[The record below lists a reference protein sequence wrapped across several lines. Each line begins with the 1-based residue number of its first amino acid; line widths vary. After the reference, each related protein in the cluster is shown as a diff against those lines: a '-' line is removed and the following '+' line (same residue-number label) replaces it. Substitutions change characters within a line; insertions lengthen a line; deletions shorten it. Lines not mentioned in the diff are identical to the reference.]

1 MERRIKLGDAVE
13 FFKRRKMDRNQIRN
27 YGMYNVYPCNKF
39 SDNYNYSDE
48 SIILEKFGNNR
59 IYYTTQNERYNI
71 KNNFHVFHFKSKR
84 EDIKTEFI
92 YVYLK
97 MNPNLIYRMRR
108 GQTFQTINN
117 QNFKNIKIKYYS
129 LDVQERLIKEF
140 RGLSDNFRNYL
151 FN

>member
-1 MERRIKLGDAVE
+1 MGDAVQ
-13 FFKRRKMDRNQIRN
+13 FFQRRNIDRNQIRN

-39 SDNYNYSDE
+39 SNNYNFSDE
-48 SIILEKFGNNR
+48 SIILERIGNNR
-59 IYYTTQNERYNI
+59 IYYTIQNERYNVI
-71 KNNFHVFHFKSKR
+71 NNNVFYFKSKR

-108 GQTFQTINN
+108 GQAMQTINN
-117 QNFKNIKIKYYS
+117 QNLKNIEIRYYS
-129 LDVQERLIKEF
+129 LDVQERLIEEF

>member
-1 MERRIKLGDAVE
+1 MERRIKLGDAVQ
-13 FFKRRKMDRNQIRN
+13 FFQRRNIDRNQIRN

-39 SDNYNYSDE
+39 SDNYNFSDE
-48 SIILEKFGNNR
+48 SIILERIGNNR
-59 IYYTTQNERYNI
+59 IYYTIQNERYNVI
-71 KNNFHVFHFKSKR
+71 NNNVFHFKSKR

-108 GQTFQTINN
+108 GQAMQTINN
-117 QNFKNIKIKYYS
+117 QNLKNIEIRYYS
-129 LDVQERLIKEF
+129 LDVQERFIEEF